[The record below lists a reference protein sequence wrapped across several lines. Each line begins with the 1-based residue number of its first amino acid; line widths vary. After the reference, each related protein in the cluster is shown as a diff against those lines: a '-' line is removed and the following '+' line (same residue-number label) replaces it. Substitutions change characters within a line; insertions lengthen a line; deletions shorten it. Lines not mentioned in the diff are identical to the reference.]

1 MLSKVA
7 PVDAVP
13 IALTNFTPSSVGS
26 SSSISFLA
34 WRLSVSKSYRVSSF
48 QGLQTR
54 EDGSVPVIF
63 DSNQFGG
70 SSKYSADYIYDD
82 ISEFNLPYK
91 FDLIIVA
98 LDSLRH
104 VSRLS
109 KSISQVA
116 GPNTAILFDVSNGV
130 PPISQLVKQK
140 FAEYPLGLIISEE
153 LVIKTGNKQLLH
165 TKSDA
170 QALLTSI
177 GDRQDTTQ
185 FREAAFALQSAGCN
199 AVFLSDSSE
208 FRLRQWQQ
216 AIATIAL
223 QPLSIVLDTP
233 DLNTL
238 STDIVAKPIY
248 EGLMNELFAIAK
260 KDLLQSECDRVF
272 PLPTRMTSFNSWVP
286 SIPGIQSSSYLYYLF
301 YKQFSFP
308 VDVYLLQPILM
319 GDELG
324 VRTPYLECLFAQMSH
339 LYKANST
346 PGQLFERRGSASS
359 GPPGP
364 SAASAAIVKSRE
376 AELRSR
382 EQELSR
388 REQELYKREQFLRAR
403 DMQMRQGPP
412 GQHAPPPPQQNGP
425 VNRRPSIPRPMSALP
440 AIQSTSPPPATPV
453 PADINMMSFTQRR
466 SRRSFVKSQS
476 AMSLNQHFGVNG
488 YGGGAHSGPSPSM
501 VNGGRR
507 SSQTFSQSLDLDEL
521 SSMPNDRY
529 GGVSSKTK
537 ISSSRA
543 SVISRSNSIVSIA
556 PPALVPSNGY
566 ANGGY
571 NQQYGTYTSGTN
583 AYTNGP
589 SRQMVAPRLASP
601 QESQSN
607 LLDPVMNRSSSSSSP
622 STPPP
627 SAPYISYK

>member
-1 MLSKVA
+1 M
-7 PVDAVP
+7 
-13 IALTNFTPSSVGS
+13 
-26 SSSISFLA
+26 
-34 WRLSVSKSYRVSSF
+34 
-48 QGLQTR
+48 
-54 EDGSVPVIF
+54 
-63 DSNQFGG
+63 
-70 SSKYSADYIYDD
+70 
-82 ISEFNLPYK
+82 
-91 FDLIIVA
+91 
-98 LDSLRH
+98 RH

-109 KSISQVA
+109 KSISRVA
-116 GPNTAILFDVSNGV
+116 GPNTAILFDVSNGI
-130 PPISQLVKQK
+130 PPITQLVKQK
-140 FAEYPLGLIISEE
+140 FAEYPLGLIMSEE
-153 LVIKTGNKQLLH
+153 LVIKTGNKQFLH

-177 GDRQDTTQ
+177 GDRQDSTQ

-199 AVFLSDSSE
+199 AVFHTDPSE

-260 KDLLQSECDRVF
+260 KDLSQSECDKVF
-272 PLPTRMTSFNSWVP
+272 PLPTRMTSFTTWVP

-308 VDVYLLQPILM
+308 VDVYLLQPILL

-339 LYKANST
+339 LYKSNST
-346 PGQLFERRGSASS
+346 PGLLFERRGSTPA
-359 GPPGP
+359 GP
-364 SAASAAIVKSRE
+364 SAATIKSRE
-376 AELRSR
+376 AEFRNR

-388 REQELYKREQFLRAR
+388 REQELFKREQILRAR
-403 DMQMRQGPP
+403 DMQLRQGPP
-412 GQHAPPPPQQNGP
+412 GQHAPPPQQNGQM
-425 VNRRPSIPRPMSALP
+425 NRRPSLPRPMSALP

-453 PADINMMSFTQRR
+453 PGDINMMSFTQRR

-476 AMSLNQHFGVNG
+476 AMSLNQHFSANG
-488 YGGGAHSGPSPSM
+488 YNSAALNGPTPSM
-501 VNGGRR
+501 LNGGRR
-507 SSQTFSQSLDLDEL
+507 SSQTFSQSLDLDDVL
-521 SSMPNDRY
+521 SMPSDRY

-537 ISSSRA
+537 IQIPSSRA
-543 SVISRSNSIVSIA
+543 SIVSRSNSIVSIA

-571 NQQYGTYTSGTN
+571 NQQYGTYTNGTN

-589 SRQMVAPRLASP
+589 SRQSVAPRLASP

-607 LLDPVMNRSSSSSSP
+607 LLDPAMNRSSSSSSP